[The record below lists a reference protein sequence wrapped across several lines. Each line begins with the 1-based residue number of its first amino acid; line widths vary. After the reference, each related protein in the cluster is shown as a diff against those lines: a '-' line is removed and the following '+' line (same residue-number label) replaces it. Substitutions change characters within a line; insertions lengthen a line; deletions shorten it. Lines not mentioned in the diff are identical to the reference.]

1 VVLGLVTT
9 KISRI
14 EPLEQIGAR
23 LGEASSVMDAERRGV
38 SRGRLH
44 PVRACSCPVLPAKDP
59 A

>member
-23 LGEASSVMDAERRGV
+23 LGEASSVMDA
-38 SRGRLH
+38 
-44 PVRACSCPVLPAKDP
+44 
-59 A
+59 